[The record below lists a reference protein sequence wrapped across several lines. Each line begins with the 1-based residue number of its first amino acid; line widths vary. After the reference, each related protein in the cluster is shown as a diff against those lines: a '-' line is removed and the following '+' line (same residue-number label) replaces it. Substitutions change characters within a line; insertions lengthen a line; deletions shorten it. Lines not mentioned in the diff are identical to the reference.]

1 MERQFEIGRMLTFRE
16 EHSLCLLQL
25 LSPFNTVPL
34 FRFRYEIR
42 VQSTLI
48 QLMQGWSDGI
58 GQLKKDTIQ
67 VLRVREERMDEERR
81 RPLNATE
88 IKELAEELTS
98 KMCCCALT
106 EEEIVGVRSLL
117 GVRKSSLKLLIW
129 VAGIMV
135 ALAVKDLWS
144 TIMAHLRWI
153 KQ

>member
-1 MERQFEIGRMLTFRE
+1 
-16 EHSLCLLQL
+16 
-25 LSPFNTVPL
+25 
-34 FRFRYEIR
+34 
-42 VQSTLI
+42 
-48 QLMQGWSDGI
+48 
-58 GQLKKDTIQ
+58 
-67 VLRVREERMDEERR
+67 MDEERR

-98 KMCCCALT
+98 KMGCCALT